1 MESSVQSS
9 KLVAAKAR
17 DSSKNWQKMQ
27 TDMQEWRRSNEES
40 LKAKQRQLQ
49 EAQERL
55 SKLKGDKKRLKAENE
70 MLRRSQREARDG
82 TSIENLRQENT

>member
-1 MESSVQSS
+1 
-9 KLVAAKAR
+9 
-17 DSSKNWQKMQ
+17 
-27 TDMQEWRRSNEES
+27 MQEWRRSNEES
-40 LKAKQRQLQ
+40 LKTKQRQLQ

-82 TSIENLRQENT
+82 TTMENLRQENTQLVAKFNEQLDERKREIEFWV